1 MTKSIPDS
9 AKKRWLE
16 LVELIED
23 ARRQYYVLDSPT
35 ISDDEYDKAFKEIET
50 LEQKYPEL
58 VTQDSPTQSVGGVA
72 SELFEPVQHRV
83 RMMSLD
89 DVFDLEE
96 LEEWANRVGKTTQ
109 TFPETICE
117 LKVDGLALNL
127 LYLEGKLSRVATRGD
142 GRVGEDVTYNTLF
155 IPSIPRELIAK
166 EGAQIPEVIEVRGEV
181 YFELADFD
189 SLNNEVM
196 DLGRTPFAN
205 PRNAAAGTI
214 RQRVDKREEELAVA
228 KTDKKSESRIE
239 KLTSEFKRSTASL
252 TRLKLVVHGIGELN
266 GLEFKTQDQAYKTL
280 ANLGLPVANTT
291 RVTKNLKEV
300 IEFINEFGEKRRS
313 LSHEIDGVVVKVN
326 DINSQKNLGATS
338 RTPRWAVAYKYP
350 PEVVRTK
357 LLDIEVNV
365 GRTGRVTPF
374 AVMQPIKVAGST
386 VSMATLHN
394 QKEIIRKGVLIGDTV
409 YLRKAGDVIPEIVGP
424 VIELRDGS
432 EKTFIMPAKCPE
444 CNTPLAPA
452 KEGDIDL
459 RCGNAKSCPAQLRER
474 LFYVGSRGAM
484 DIEGLGA
491 KSAAALLNDKILSDE
506 GELFN
511 LTKED
516 LIVSEYFTRAAL
528 KGESSRQLNKNG
540 EELLSQLNAAKT
552 RPLWRILVALSI
564 RHVGP
569 TAAQALAREF
579 RTLENIANAKS
590 ETLASVNGVGEVI
603 GIAVKE
609 WFSESWHKEIVGKW
623 ARAGVRM
630 QDEEITG
637 PQPFKDMNFVIT
649 GSVPNLSRDAAT
661 NAVLE
666 RGGKVSGSVSKNTTM
681 LIYGRADGSKFTK
694 AISLGIPRLDAEN
707 FEVLLNKG
715 FSEALKLATT
725 EPN

>member
-1 MTKSIPDS
+1 MAKSIPDS
-9 AKKRWLE
+9 SKNRWSE
-16 LVELIED
+16 LVEIIEE

-35 ISDDEYDKAFKEIET
+35 ISDDEYDKAFKELET

-72 SELFEPVQHRV
+72 SELFEPVEHRV
-83 RMMSLD
+83 RMMSLE
-89 DVFDLEE
+89 DVFDVEE
-96 LEEWANRVGKTTQ
+96 LEEWANRVSKSTTSL
-109 TFPETICE
+109 PETICE

-127 LYLEGKLSRVATRGD
+127 LYLDGKLSRVATRGD
-142 GRVGEDVTYNTLF
+142 GRVGEDVTYNTQF
-155 IPSIPRELIAK
+155 IPTVPRALKATNGAKIPS
-166 EGAQIPEVIEVRGEV
+166 VIEVRGEV
-181 YFELADFD
+181 YFDLKDFD

-214 RQRVDKREEELAVA
+214 RQRVDKREEELALA
-228 KTDKKSESRIE
+228 KSEKQAE
-239 KLTSEFKRSTASL
+239 
-252 TRLKLVVHGIGELN
+252 
-266 GLEFKTQDQAYKTL
+266 AYKTL
-280 ANLGLPVANTT
+280 GNRGLPVATTT
-291 RVTKNLKEV
+291 RVTKDLKSV
-300 IEFINEFGEKRRS
+300 ISFIEEFGNKRRD

-326 DINSQKNLGATS
+326 DINAQKNLGATS
-338 RTPRWAVAYKYP
+338 RTPRWAVAYKYA

-357 LLDIEVNV
+357 LIDIEVNV

-394 QKEIIRKGVLIGDTV
+394 QEEIIRKGVLIGDTV

-424 VIELRDGS
+424 VVELRNGL
-432 EKTFIMPAKCPE
+432 EKKFEMPSKCPE
-444 CNTPLAPA
+444 CGTKLAPA
-452 KEGDIDL
+452 KEGDVDL
-459 RCGNAKSCPAQLRER
+459 RCSNAQSCPAQLRER
-474 LFYVGSRGAM
+474 LFHVGSRGAM
-484 DIEGLGA
+484 DIEGLGS
-491 KSAAALLNDKILSDE
+491 KSAAALLNDKILKDE
-506 GELFN
+506 GNLFEL
-511 LTKED
+511 TAKD
-516 LIVSEYFTRAAL
+516 LEKSEYFTRAPG
-528 KGESSRQLNKNG
+528 KGETGRPLNKNG
-540 EELLSQLNAAKT
+540 EELLSQLSAAKT

-579 RTLENIANAKS
+579 KSLENIANSPLEKLS
-590 ETLASVNGVGEVI
+590 EVNGVGEVI

-609 WFSESWHKEIVGKW
+609 WFSEDWHKEIVGKW
-623 ARAGVRM
+623 ARAGVRIKD
-630 QDEEITG
+630 DEVTG
-637 PQPFKDMNFVIT
+637 PQPLKDMNFVIT
-649 GSVPNLSRDAAT
+649 GSVPNLSRDGAT

-681 LIYGRADGSKFTK
+681 LVYGRADGSKYSK
-694 AISLGIPRLDAEN
+694 AVSLGIPKLDAEN

-725 EPN
+725 D